1 MTEATPG
8 VRREIQAMGLVGFA
22 HFLSHFYF
30 LTLPPLFV
38 MIKPELGVSYAELG
52 LVVAISSVGVGV
64 LQTPCGFLVDRIGA
78 RRVLI
83 GGLALVSAMVA
94 LAGVVS
100 GYGAL
105 LFVWFMAGVGNSVF
119 HPADYALLASSVD
132 EKRLGRAFS
141 IHAFGGSAGLAV
153 APFVMLTLAALFDWR
168 SALVIVGLVGI
179 GLAGIIA
186 LFGGPLREAAPA
198 DRKKAASGG
207 GRGGI
212 RLLMSRRM
220 MLFFLFFMSTSAAGA
235 GINSFAVVAL
245 VQLHGVD
252 LVAAGQGL
260 TFYLVTTA
268 IGVLVGGVLADR
280 GKAHDRIVMIGFA
293 LAATGFWLVG
303 LEGLPFGLGIA
314 AFTFAGFMRGII
326 NPSRDV
332 MVRNA
337 TPPDSVGKVFAFVT
351 TGYTISG
358 GLIPPLFGWLMDV
371 GAPSW
376 TFWTCAMF
384 SVFGIFVLLLQRGSA
399 RGLD

>member
-132 EKRLGRAFS
+132 EKRLGRA
-141 IHAFGGSAGLAV
+141 
-153 APFVMLTLAALFDWR
+153 FDWR